1 MQVKKAEAPL
11 FSAGRTAIMG
21 ILNVTPDS
29 FSDGGLFRSVDKAT
43 EHAQRMVADG
53 ADIIDLGG
61 ESTRPGASPVS
72 VDEELERVIPV
83 IEAIRRFSNVPI
95 SIDTSKAEVMQ
106 AAVAAGASMINDVW
120 SLRRGNALQTAAVL
134 DVPVCL
140 MHMQGD
146 PESMQEN
153 PTYTDV
159 TTDVRQFLADRMD
172 ACVAAGIQRNKLI
185 LDPGFGF
192 GKTREQNFALLNNLE
207 KIRIDKLPLLAGLS
221 RKSMIGQTL
230 GLPVEDRINA
240 SIGLALLAA
249 RNGANIVRVHDVKQ
263 THDALRMVEAVEN
276 TRKVIE
282 NK

>member
-1 MQVKKAEAPL
+1 
-11 FSAGRTAIMG
+11 
-21 ILNVTPDS
+21 
-29 FSDGGLFRSVDKAT
+29 VDNAT

-83 IEAIRRFSNVPI
+83 IEAIRRFSKVPI

-120 SLRRGNALQTAAVL
+120 SLRRENALQTAAAL

-159 TTDVRQFLADRMD
+159 TTEVRQFLADRMD

-207 KIRIDKLPLLAGLS
+207 KIRIAKLPLLAGLS

-249 RNGANIVRVHDVKQ
+249 RNGANIIRVHDVKQ

-276 TRKVIE
+276 TRK
-282 NK
+282 

>member
-1 MQVKKAEAPL
+1 
-11 FSAGRTAIMG
+11 
-21 ILNVTPDS
+21 
-29 FSDGGLFRSVDKAT
+29 
-43 EHAQRMVADG
+43 
-53 ADIIDLGG
+53 
-61 ESTRPGASPVS
+61 
-72 VDEELERVIPV
+72 
-83 IEAIRRFSNVPI
+83 
-95 SIDTSKAEVMQ
+95 MQ

>member
-1 MQVKKAEAPL
+1 MQAKKDESPL
-11 FSAGRTAIMG
+11 FPAGRTAIMG

-29 FSDGGLFRSVDKAT
+29 FSDGGLFRSVDNAT

-83 IEAIRRFSNVPI
+83 IEAIRRFSKVPI

-120 SLRRGNALQTAAVL
+120 SLRRENALQTAAAL

-159 TTDVRQFLADRMD
+159 TTEVRQFLADRMD

-207 KIRIDKLPLLAGLS
+207 KIRIAKLPLLAGLS

-249 RNGANIVRVHDVKQ
+249 RNGANIIRVHDVKQ

-276 TRKVIE
+276 TRK
-282 NK
+282 